1 MSFLALPQPAPEG
14 GGMYDR
20 MKKIGNEALEKVDGG
35 AATAFAEL
43 REEFKKMIPAD
54 VQEKANAAVGDEAV
68 RRVLAENGIDVEK
81 IEKKIART
89 GFNPAR
95 INLQE
100 LPDEA
105 LDKIAGGFET
115 GGVEIK
121 CPCGVHDRSCFSYQ
135 VIDTLMSTDIVD
147 SVYRCNNCGM
157 YITVLKDGRVQ
168 YYKD

>member
-1 MSFLALPQPAPEG
+1 MGFLALPQTAPEG
-14 GGMYDR
+14 GEMYDR
-20 MKKIGNEALEKVDGG
+20 MKKIGDEALEKVDGG
-35 AATAFAEL
+35 AAAFAEL
-43 REEFKKMIPAD
+43 REEFKKMIPAE
-54 VQEKANAAVGDEAV
+54 VQEKVNAAVGDEAV
-68 RRVLAENGIDVEK
+68 RKVLAENGIDVEK

-89 GFNPAR
+89 GFGQAK
-95 INLQE
+95 ISLQE

-115 GGVEIK
+115 DGVEIK

-147 SVYRCNNCGM
+147 SVYRCKNCGM
-157 YITVLKDGRVQ
+157 YITKLKDGRVQ

>member
-1 MSFLALPQPAPEG
+1 MAEE
-14 GGMYDR
+14 
-20 MKKIGNEALEKVDGG
+20 MKKIDNDELEKVDGG
-35 AATAFAEL
+35 TASAFAEL
-43 REEFKKMIPAD
+43 REEFKKMIPAE

-68 RRVLAENGIDVEK
+68 RKILAENGIDVEQ
-81 IEKKIART
+81 IEKKIARA
-89 GFNPAR
+89 GFGQAK
-95 INLQE
+95 ISLQE

-115 GGVEIK
+115 DGVEIK

-147 SVYRCNNCGM
+147 SVYRCKNCGM
-157 YITVLKDGRVQ
+157 YITKLKDGRVQ

>member
-1 MSFLALPQPAPEG
+1 
-14 GGMYDR
+14 MYDR
-20 MKKIGNEALEKVDGG
+20 MKKIGDEALEKVDGG
-35 AATAFAEL
+35 AAAFAEL
-43 REEFKKMIPAD
+43 REEFKKMIPAE
-54 VQEKANAAVGDEAV
+54 VQEKASVAVGDEAV
-68 RRVLAENGIDVEK
+68 RKILAENGIDVEK

-89 GFNPAR
+89 GFGQAK
-95 INLQE
+95 ISLQE

-115 GGVEIK
+115 DGVEIK

-147 SVYRCNNCGM
+147 SVYRCKNCGM
-157 YITVLKDGRVQ
+157 YITKLKDGRVQ

>member
-1 MSFLALPQPAPEG
+1 MGFLALPQPAPEG
-14 GGMYDR
+14 GEMYDR
-20 MKKIGNEALEKVDGG
+20 MKKIGDEALEKVDGG
-35 AATAFAEL
+35 AAAFAEL
-43 REEFKKMIPAD
+43 REEFKKMIPAE
-54 VQEKANAAVGDEAV
+54 VQEKVNAAVGDEAV
-68 RRVLAENGIDVEK
+68 RKVLAENGIDVEK

-89 GFNPAR
+89 GFGQAK
-95 INLQE
+95 ISLQE

-115 GGVEIK
+115 DGVEIK

-147 SVYRCNNCGM
+147 SVYRCKNCGM
-157 YITVLKDGRVQ
+157 YITKLKDGRVQ